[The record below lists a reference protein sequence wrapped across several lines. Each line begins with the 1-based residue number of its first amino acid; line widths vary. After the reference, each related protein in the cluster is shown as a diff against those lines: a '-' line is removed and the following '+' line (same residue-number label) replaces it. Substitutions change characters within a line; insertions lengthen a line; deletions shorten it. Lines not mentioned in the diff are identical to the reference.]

1 MFYVQVNHVIVMS
14 EPALFQL
21 YSTFIPFYSPAKVT
35 AAAAMCKIEKYPVA
49 G

>member
-1 MFYVQVNHVIVMS
+1 MS

-35 AAAAMCKIEKYPVA
+35 AAAAAMCKIEKYPVA